1 MADQVDIGSQV
12 SRGLRLAQGQKPGPL
27 PTSQAEWSDCL
38 ASCRVDEVPAG
49 IALLDRD
56 FVLLRQNRLYA
67 RYLTEYSPLGSQGSL
82 GRCYFEYMPGS
93 QRQLEGIFRAIR
105 DQRGTRTLH
114 NFELKVGPEPG
125 ERRTYWDAQLA
136 PLTQGNRAGGI
147 LLFCQDRTQEME
159 NQRELERQRARASRL
174 AQREQRL
181 ESSLRVLDR
190 LACEQ
195 TGPTPRDPAPLWLM
209 LPLVGLLH
217 RLETGEERERLT
229 TVMESLI
236 SRISLPTAS
245 RLADPALRLTPREME
260 VAALVMAGKTSK
272 EIAALLGVSKAAVD
286 LHRHNLRGKLG
297 LRKQSRTLRDHLL
310 AD

>member
-1 MADQVDIGSQV
+1 MGRKIDIGSQV
-12 SRGLRLAQGQKPGPL
+12 KRGLSLAAGQNPGPL
-27 PTSQAEWSDCL
+27 PLSQAEWSQCL
-38 ASCRVDEVPAG
+38 ACCQIDEVPAG

-56 FVLLRQNRLYA
+56 FVLQRQNRLYA
-67 RYLTEYSPLGSQGSL
+67 SYLSEYSPLGPQRSL

-114 NFELKVGPEPG
+114 KFELRVGPESG
-125 ERRTYWDAQLA
+125 ERSTYWDAQLA
-136 PLTQGNRAGGI
+136 PLIQGSRSGGI
-147 LLFCQDRTQEME
+147 LLFCQDRTSEIE
-159 NQRELERQRARASRL
+159 KQRELERQRARASRL
-174 AQREQRL
+174 AQRERRL
-181 ESSLRVLDR
+181 ESSLRILDR
-190 LACEQ
+190 LACDRAGSGAHQKE
-195 TGPTPRDPAPLWLM
+195 PLWLM

-217 RLETGEERERLT
+217 RMEEGDERQRFT
-229 TVMESLI
+229 KVMESLI
-236 SRISLPTAS
+236 GRISLPTAT
-245 RLADPALRLTPREME
+245 RLADPALGLTPREME

-297 LRKQSRTLRDHLL
+297 LRKQSLTLRDHLL